1 MSVPAAEDWVQ
12 REHEQLHA
20 QIQQVRSAGQESGQQ
35 HQRLVGALTAQ
46 NQKQDMRL
54 QELEAGLAQA
64 AAQIQGVMTAVSTG
78 VLSAA
83 GGNGGGTGEAAMGA
97 AAVAASASANMEVLR
112 AGLEREA
119 NARVALSVETAEQLK
134 QLNDMV
140 QELSGRQHQ
149 QVAAAQHQLQQNV
162 AQDAQEAQRYEARF
176 SSLEP
181 SVQQLREE
189 LEQMRDQLSRS
200 GADCTRRCE
209 EAEEMCNK
217 RLQGVQ
223 EAALSAARELWEEH
237 QGAAWLRFL
246 VNSAENRKLKH
257 CEGSGS
263 LELGTTPDSLIK
275 LRPKIPPKSHKADAT
290 IIL

>member
-246 VNSAENRKLKH
+246 VNSAENRKPKH

-263 LELGTTPDSLIK
+263 LELGTTPDSLIQP
-275 LRPKIPPKSHKADAT
+275 RPKIP
-290 IIL
+290 